1 MVSQT
6 PLKSVAIDQG
16 FVVNVLLEKSN
27 KVVGRTEVI
36 GEIIHL
42 NRGTPNRGFLRETL
56 AKLYGKTPDHVVVR
70 YVRSE
75 YGSHRSTFRANVY
88 DSIDRLRL
96 FEPEYLVKR
105 G

>member
-1 MVSQT
+1 MSHT
-6 PLKSVAIDQG
+6 PLRSVAIDQG
-16 FVVNVLLEKSN
+16 VIVNVLLEKAN
-27 KVVGRTEVI
+27 RVVGRTEVM

-42 NRGTPNRGFLRETL
+42 GRGTPNRGFLRETL
-56 AKLYGKTPDHVVVR
+56 AKLYGRTPDHVVVR
-70 YVRSE
+70 YVKGE

-88 DSIDRLRL
+88 DSIDRLKF